1 MDRLNDSTCPISTC
15 KNTVKLQIGESIVT
29 LTFTGKSTENTRAKL
44 VALLSEAY
52 SNGSKSGSN
61 MPDLLLG
68 LVIDKQRDS

>member
-1 MDRLNDSTCPISTC
+1 MIRPISTC

-52 SNGSKSGSN
+52 SERVK
-61 MPDLLLG
+61 
-68 LVIDKQRDS
+68 KWQ

>member
-44 VALLSEAY
+44 VALLSEPTR
-52 SNGSKSGSN
+52 NGSKSGSN

>member
-52 SNGSKSGSN
+52 SERVKSGSN

>member
-1 MDRLNDSTCPISTC
+1 MDRLNDSPCPISTC

-52 SNGSKSGSN
+52 SERVK
-61 MPDLLLG
+61 
-68 LVIDKQRDS
+68 KWQ

>member
-52 SNGSKSGSN
+52 SERV
-61 MPDLLLG
+61 LLFAKNEKILH
-68 LVIDKQRDS
+68 LK